1 MKAFK
6 KLVETAREAQNNLP
20 DKRRIDLLELEIEE
34 RVWISQHEA
43 MQFFLNK
50 CSEMNLPTS
59 ETTYDRLLKALCKG
73 TESQDEHFLKKCCI
87 ASCWEI
93 QTLSSMSICRA
104 SMRILSGKLFCAS
117 RAVSTSFLKAFIVV
131 FFEVKKSP
139 TSSNTSE
146 SGGVVFM
153 P

>member
-20 DKRRIDLLELEIEE
+20 DKIRIDALQIDIEG

-59 ETTYDRLLKALCKG
+59 QSTYDKLLKALCKG
-73 TESQDEHFLKKCCI
+73 TESTDEHFLLYLRSQQDALIEFCRRTDQDNEDPQVTERYFRCEVLDKYDQ
-87 ASCWEI
+87 E
-93 QTLSSMSICRA
+93 SIDFWA
-104 SMRILSGKLFCAS
+104 
-117 RAVSTSFLKAFIVV
+117 AFA
-131 FFEVKKSP
+131 
-139 TSSNTSE
+139 
-146 SGGVVFM
+146 
-153 P
+153 

>member
-20 DKRRIDLLELEIEE
+20 DKRRIDLLQLEIEE

-43 MQFFLNK
+43 MQHFLRK

-73 TESQDEHFLKKCCI
+73 TESQDEHFLLYLRSQQDALI
-87 ASCWEI
+87 EF
-93 QTLSSMSICRA
+93 CRRTDQDYTDEQVTERYFRCEVLDKYDQESVDFWA
-104 SMRILSGKLFCAS
+104 
-117 RAVSTSFLKAFIVV
+117 AFA
-131 FFEVKKSP
+131 
-139 TSSNTSE
+139 
-146 SGGVVFM
+146 
-153 P
+153 

>member
-20 DKRRIDLLELEIEE
+20 DKRRIDLLQLEIEE
-34 RVWISQHEA
+34 RVWISQDEA

-73 TESQDEHFLKKCCI
+73 TESTDEHFLLYLQSQQGALIEFCRRTDQDNEDPQVTERYFRCEVLDKYDQ
-87 ASCWEI
+87 E
-93 QTLSSMSICRA
+93 SIDFWA
-104 SMRILSGKLFCAS
+104 
-117 RAVSTSFLKAFIVV
+117 AFA
-131 FFEVKKSP
+131 
-139 TSSNTSE
+139 
-146 SGGVVFM
+146 
-153 P
+153 